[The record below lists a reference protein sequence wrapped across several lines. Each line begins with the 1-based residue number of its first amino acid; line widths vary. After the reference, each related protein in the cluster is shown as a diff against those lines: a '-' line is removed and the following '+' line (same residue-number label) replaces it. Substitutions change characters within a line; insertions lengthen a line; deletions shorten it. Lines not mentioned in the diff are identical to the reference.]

1 MNTLEKTVK
10 ILAIVL
16 LATVGAT
23 FFYAA
28 GLGTGLY
35 VARVPQPTALPGQT
49 PAISPS
55 TGTPPPST
63 QTLVPPTDVP
73 TPTATISPKLS
84 ESEVDRFEIFW
95 EAWHILE
102 EEFYG
107 DLPQESDLPY
117 AAIRGV
123 IATTGD
129 QYTAFIDPVQAEIMR
144 TDLTGSFE
152 GIGATVR
159 LRPDGRFQIVQPLAG
174 FPAIKAGLR
183 AEDLILQ
190 VDGKPLDGMTI
201 YEAITL
207 IRGPAGT
214 TVSLLIERQDVDEPF
229 IIEIERARI
238 DLPVIESDLLDNDI
252 AYIRLTEFGQT
263 ATEKLETALGE
274 AIAQDAKGLIFD
286 LRGNPGGYLSVA
298 VEVASQFVGEG
309 PILIERFKDGR
320 EQPYNAISGG
330 LALDIPMVVLVD
342 GGSASASEIVAG
354 AIQDTE
360 RAILIGTKTLGK
372 GSVQLVHTL
381 SDDSQLRVTVAR
393 WFTPNG
399 RAIHG
404 EGLEPDIEIEITDQD
419 LETENDPQL
428 ERAILY
434 LLEGK

>member
-1 MNTLEKTVK
+1 
-10 ILAIVL
+10 
-16 LATVGAT
+16 
-23 FFYAA
+23 
-28 GLGTGLY
+28 
-35 VARVPQPTALPGQT
+35 
-49 PAISPS
+49 
-55 TGTPPPST
+55 
-63 QTLVPPTDVP
+63 
-73 TPTATISPKLS
+73 
-84 ESEVDRFEIFW
+84 
-95 EAWHILE
+95 
-102 EEFYG
+102 
-107 DLPQESDLPY
+107 
-117 AAIRGV
+117 
-123 IATTGD
+123 
-129 QYTAFIDPVQAEIMR
+129 
-144 TDLTGSFE
+144 
-152 GIGATVR
+152 VR

-174 FPAIKAGLR
+174 YPAIKAGVR
-183 AEDLILQ
+183 AEDIILQ

-214 TVSLLIERQDVDEPF
+214 TVNLLIERQDVDEPF
-229 IIEIERARI
+229 TIEIERARI
-238 DLPVIESDLLDNDI
+238 DLPVIESEMLDNGI
-252 AYIRLTEFGQT
+252 AYIRLTEFSQT
-263 ATEKLETALGE
+263 ATEKLEGALQE
-274 AIAQDAKGLIFD
+274 VFDRDAKGLILD
-286 LRGNPGGYLSVA
+286 LRGNPGGYLNVA
-298 VEVASQFVGEG
+298 VEVASQFVDKG

-330 LALDIPMVVLVD
+330 LAIDIPLVVLVD

-419 LETENDPQL
+419 LETESDPQL
-428 ERAILY
+428 ERAIRY